1 MNKIYDNG
9 SNLLGRVKDI
19 IEYTDLDSIDDE
31 TTIQLIE
38 DLKEYDLEDIVFI
51 DYDRPMGYRID
62 RFSKEDIIWECE

>member
-51 DYDRPMGYRID
+51 DYDRPMGYGIH
-62 RFSKEDIIWECE
+62 RFNKEDIIWECE